1 VTGGAGAGANTTVS
15 IHIGRFDPAS
25 NETVL
30 RTMGETG
37 INRQQSQQ
45 GSQSKS
51 HAEVASKVRPSLGAT
66 AVGKGQDGVLSE
78 WVNTLG
84 QTVQRT
90 IDSTGNIVE
99 HTLDATGTV
108 LNDTTV
114 GRLLDL
120 PVINQTTNAAGQAVK
135 LVHDTTGAV
144 IECTLDNTG
153 KIIDSRVVSKAP
165 GASKRR

>member
-1 VTGGAGAGANTTVS
+1 VKLVRDTTGAVIEFTLDNTGKIIDSRVVS
-15 IHIGRFDPAS
+15 KAPGDIHTSP
-25 NETVL
+25 
-30 RTMGETG
+30 
-37 INRQQSQQ
+37 Q
-45 GSQSKS
+45 
-51 HAEVASKVRPSLGAT
+51 P
-66 AVGKGQDGVLSE
+66 VGKGQDGVLSE

-99 HTLDATGTV
+99 HTLDARGTV

-144 IECTLDNTG
+144 IEFTARQHRQDHRLA
-153 KIIDSRVVSKAP
+153 RLSKAP
-165 GASKRR
+165 GASKRRWKEGDDGVWIWVRILSDDDFLS